1 MDGII
6 DTAIGKKLE
15 CLKKLDRN
23 PNPMIKKWVSEN
35 IKALSEQLRREQISE
50 NYRKLC

>member
-15 CLKKLDRN
+15 CFKKLERN
-23 PNPMIKKWVSEN
+23 TNPIINMWVREN
-35 IKALSEQLRREQISE
+35 IKSLSEQLRREQISE
-50 NYRKLC
+50 NYRNLC